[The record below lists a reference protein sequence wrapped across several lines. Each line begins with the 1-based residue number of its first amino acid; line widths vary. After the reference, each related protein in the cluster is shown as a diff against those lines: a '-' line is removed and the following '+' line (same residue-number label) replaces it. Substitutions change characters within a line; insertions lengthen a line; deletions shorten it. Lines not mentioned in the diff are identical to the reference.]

1 MATVERLG
9 PAVSGFPANMA
20 ERVGDRLF
28 VASMGLEPARLVAL
42 DLARH
47 TVSDTVTI
55 PTGLR
60 TWAMTS
66 LGSTLYVGM
75 WGSPAGEPNLYRVD
89 ADSGRIRGHAAVPS
103 HGEFWALA
111 ASPEGRTL
119 YAGTRR
125 TGLVFLVDPENGALG
140 EVNFPAPDESQV
152 TALIGTHPTLYAGS
166 GRRQAG
172 LAAIDRPSGAA
183 TSILPAELADAVGV
197 YDLAVDAG
205 VVVAA
210 TQGDPAR
217 LAIIDR
223 TDPDAYTLV
232 EPGDEAIL
240 GGLVLDGDTL
250 FFAGIQSG
258 TLYRV
263 GRDGGEL
270 EEVAVPVPG
279 APTRRLFRTDAG
291 LLGVAGPGL
300 VWSYDLDRDEV
311 AVTNLLDAGAEGG
324 PERPQSLAV
333 GGEGVAVGTNNAIEI
348 HPFDG
353 GGSRRVTVPGE
364 PKSMTARGQGGSDG
378 SGQGAG
384 DGGDGAIYLAV
395 YSNGQA
401 LRVDPGA
408 DEAVLVA
415 DWPDI
420 QNRPRII
427 QRHADSGRLL
437 VGTLSDFAGGGA
449 LVVID
454 EAGQDVTVHT
464 DPLGDRQAVE
474 SLASHGD
481 LALVGGRGDDARLAG
496 WDPVAGQKRWEA
508 VPVPAGGAITGLA
521 VDAGRLFLLTAQGAL
536 VTVDPGSHRATD
548 RRDLPLGT
556 AGELLLVDGWLY
568 AVGTHALVRVDP
580 ATLEHDTLVDDLAA
594 TSLFTRPLVRA
605 DAGGRLYLFTRLELA
620 RLTL

>member
-1 MATVERLG
+1 MATLERLG

-20 ERVGDRLF
+20 ERVGDALF
-28 VASMGLEPARLVAL
+28 VASMGLEPARLVEF
-42 DLARH
+42 DLAGH
-47 TVSDTVTI
+47 TVLNTLTI

-66 LGSTLYVGM
+66 LDGSLYVGM
-75 WGSPAGEPNLYRVD
+75 WGSPSGKPNLYRVD
-89 ADSGRIRGHAAVPS
+89 TDSGRIRGHAAVPS
-103 HGEFWALA
+103 RGEFWALA

-125 TGLVFLVDPENGALG
+125 TGVVFLVDPENGALG
-140 EVNFPAPDESQV
+140 EVGFPAPEDSQV
-152 TALIGTHPTLYAGS
+152 TALVGTHPTVYAGS
-166 GRRQAG
+166 GRRRAG
-172 LAAIDRPSGAA
+172 LVAIDRPSSAA

-197 YDLAVDAG
+197 YDLAVDAD

-223 TDPDAYTLV
+223 TEPSSYTIV

-263 GRDGGEL
+263 GRDGGDL
-270 EEVAVPVPG
+270 EELAVPVPG
-279 APTRRLFRTDAG
+279 APTRRMFRTDAG
-291 LLGVAGPGL
+291 ILGVAGPGL
-300 VWSYDLDRDEV
+300 VWSYDVDRDEV
-311 AVTNLLDAGAEGG
+311 ALTNLLDAGAEGG

-333 GGEGVAVGTNNAIEI
+333 GSEGVAAGTNNAVEI
-348 HPFDG
+348 HPFDRG
-353 GGSRRVTVPGE
+353 RSRRVTVPGE
-364 PKSMTARGQGGSDG
+364 PKSMTGLDGQRAGGDE
-378 SGQGAG
+378 
-384 DGGDGAIYLAV
+384 DGAIYLAV

-401 LRVDPGA
+401 LRVEPGA
-408 DEAVLVA
+408 DAPALVA

-427 QRHADSGRLL
+427 HRHADSDRLL
-437 VGTLSDFAGGGA
+437 VGTSSDFAGGGA

-454 EAGQDVTVHT
+454 EAEQGVTVHT

-481 LALVGGRGDDARLAG
+481 VALVGGLGDDARLAG

-508 VPVPAGGAITGLA
+508 IPVPGGGAITGLA
-521 VDAGRLFLLTAQGAL
+521 VAERRLFVLTAQGAL
-536 VTVDPGSHRATD
+536 VTVDPDSHRATD
-548 RRDLPLGT
+548 HRDLPLGR
-556 AGELLLVDGWLY
+556 AGELLLADGWLY
-568 AVGTHALVRVDP
+568 AVGTHALARVHP
-580 ATLEHDTLVDDLAA
+580 STLDHDTVVDGLDA
-594 TSLFTRPLVRA
+594 TLFTRPLVRA
-605 DAGGRLYLFTRLELA
+605 DLQGHLYLFADMDLA

>member
-1 MATVERLG
+1 MATLERLG

-20 ERVGDRLF
+20 ERVDNRLF
-28 VASMGLEPARLVAL
+28 VASMGLEPARLVEL
-42 DLARH
+42 DLASH
-47 TVSDTVTI
+47 TVVNTVTI

-66 LGSTLYVGM
+66 LGSALYVGM

-89 ADSGRIRGHAAVPS
+89 TDSGRIRGHAAVPS
-103 HGEFWALA
+103 RGEFWALA

-125 TGLVFLVDPENGALG
+125 TGVVSLVDPDNGALG
-140 EVNFPAPDESQV
+140 EVEFPAPADSQV
-152 TALIGTHPTLYAGS
+152 TALVGTHPTLYAGS

-172 LAAIDRPSGAA
+172 LVAIDRASSAA
-183 TSILPAELADAVGV
+183 TPILPEELADAVGV
-197 YDLAVDAG
+197 YDLAVDAD

-223 TDPDAYTLV
+223 GDPDSYTVV

-240 GGLVLDGDTL
+240 GGLVLDGHTL

-263 GRDGGEL
+263 GRDGGDA
-270 EEVAVPVPG
+270 EEIAVPVPG
-279 APTRRLFRTDAG
+279 APTRRMFGTTAG
-291 LLGVAGPGL
+291 ILGVAGPGL
-300 VWSYDLDRDEV
+300 VWSYDVDHDEV
-311 AVTNLLDAGAEGG
+311 ALTNLLDAGAQGG

-333 GGEGVAVGTNNAIEI
+333 GSEGPAAGTNNAIEI
-348 HPFDG
+348 HPYDG
-353 GGSRRVTVPGE
+353 GSSRRVIVPGE
-364 PKSMTARGQGGSDG
+364 PKSMTASGGHGDG
-378 SGQGAG
+378 SPAG
-384 DGGDGAIYLAV
+384 NEGAIYLAV

-408 DEAVLVA
+408 DEPVLVA

-427 QRHADSGRLL
+427 HRHADSGRLL
-437 VGTLSDFAGGGA
+437 VGTSSDFADGGA

-454 EAGQDVTVHT
+454 EAGQSLTVHT

-474 SLASHGD
+474 SLTSHGD
-481 LALVGGRGDDARLAG
+481 LALVGGLGDDARLAG

-508 VPVPAGGAITGLA
+508 VPVPGGGAITGLA
-521 VDAGRLFLLTAQGAL
+521 VDERHLFVLTAQGAL
-536 VTVDPGSHRATD
+536 VTVDPDSHRATG
-548 RRDLPLGT
+548 RRDLSVGD
-556 AGELLLVDGWLY
+556 AGELLLADGWLY
-568 AVGTHALVRVDP
+568 AVGTQALARVDP
-580 ATLEHDTLVDDLAA
+580 STLDHDTLVDGLDAA
-594 TSLFTRPLVRA
+594 LFTRPLVRT
-605 DAGGRLYLFTRLELA
+605 DLQQRLYLFADMDLA

>member
-1 MATVERLG
+1 MAALERLG

-20 ERVGDRLF
+20 EQVDNRLF
-28 VASMGLEPARLVAL
+28 VASMGLEPARLVEL
-42 DLARH
+42 DLAGH
-47 TVSDTVTI
+47 TVVDTVTI

-60 TWAMTS
+60 TWAMTA
-66 LGSTLYVGM
+66 LGSSLYVGM
-75 WGSPAGEPNLYRVD
+75 WGSPSGKPNLYRLDVD
-89 ADSGRIRGHAAVPS
+89 TGRIHGHAAVPS
-103 HGEFWALA
+103 RGEFWALA

-125 TGLVFLVDPENGALG
+125 TGVVFLVDPDNGALG
-140 EVNFPAPDESQV
+140 EVGFPAPEDSQV

-166 GRRQAG
+166 GRRRAG
-172 LAAIDRPSGAA
+172 LVAIDRPSSAA
-183 TSILPAELADAVGV
+183 TSILPEELADAVGI
-197 YDLAVDAG
+197 YDLTVDAD

-223 TDPDAYTLV
+223 TEPGSYTIV

-263 GRDGGEL
+263 GRDGGDL
-270 EEVAVPVPG
+270 EELAVPVPG
-279 APTRRLFRTDAG
+279 APTRRMFRTTAG
-291 LLGVAGPGL
+291 LLGVSGPGL

-311 AVTNLLDAGAEGG
+311 ALTNLLDAGAEGG

-333 GGEGVAVGTNNAIEI
+333 GREGAAAGTNNAVQL

-353 GGSRRVTVPGE
+353 GSSRRVTVPGE
-364 PKSMTARGQGGSDG
+364 PKSMTAV
-378 SGQGAG
+378 
-384 DGGDGAIYLAV
+384 DGAVYLAV

-401 LRVDPGA
+401 LRLDPGA
-408 DEAVLVA
+408 DEPVLVA

-427 QRHADSGRLL
+427 HRHAGSGRLL
-437 VGTLSDFAGGGA
+437 VGTSSDFAGGGA

-454 EAGQDVTVHT
+454 EAGHGVTLHT

-481 LALVGGRGDDARLAG
+481 LALVGGLGDDARLAG
-496 WDPVAGQKRWEA
+496 WDPAAGQKRWEA
-508 VPVPAGGAITGLA
+508 IPVPGGGAITGLA
-521 VDAGRLFLLTAQGAL
+521 ADEQRLFVLTAQGAL
-536 VTVDPGSHRATD
+536 VTVDPDSHRATD
-548 RRDLPLGT
+548 RRDLPLGK
-556 AGELLLVDGWLY
+556 AGELLLTDGWLY

-580 ATLEHDTLVDDLAA
+580 ATLAHDTLVDGLDA
-594 TSLFTRPLVRA
+594 TLFTRPLVRA
-605 DAGGRLYLFTRLELA
+605 DPQGRLYLFADMDLA
-620 RLTL
+620 RLAL

>member
-1 MATVERLG
+1 MADLERLG

-20 ERVGDRLF
+20 EQVDDRLF
-28 VASMGLEPARLVAL
+28 VASMGLEPARLVEL
-42 DLARH
+42 DLADH
-47 TVSDTVTI
+47 TVVDTVTI

-60 TWAMTS
+60 TWAMTA
-66 LGSTLYVGM
+66 LGSSLYVGM
-75 WGSPAGEPNLYRVD
+75 WGSPSGEPNLYRLDVD
-89 ADSGRIRGHAAVPS
+89 AGRIHGHAAVPS
-103 HGEFWALA
+103 RGEFWALA

-125 TGLVFLVDPENGALG
+125 TGVVFLVDPDNGALG
-140 EVNFPAPDESQV
+140 EVAFPAPEDSQV

-172 LAAIDRPSGAA
+172 LVAIDRPSSAA
-183 TSILPAELADAVGV
+183 TPILPDELAGAVGV
-197 YDLAVDAG
+197 YDLAVDAE

-223 TDPDAYTLV
+223 TDPGSYTIV

-263 GRDGGEL
+263 GRDGGEP
-270 EEVAVPVPG
+270 EELAVPVPG
-279 APTRRLFRTDAG
+279 APTRRLFRTSAG

-300 VWSYDLDRDEV
+300 VWSYDLDRGEV
-311 AVTNLLDAGAEGG
+311 ALTNLLDAGAEGG

-333 GGEGVAVGTNNAIEI
+333 GSEGVAAGTNNAIEI
-348 HPFDG
+348 HPLDG
-353 GGSRRVTVPGE
+353 DSSRRVTVPGE
-364 PKSMTARGQGGSDG
+364 PKSMTARGG
-378 SGQGAG
+378 SGAG
-384 DGGDGAIYLAV
+384 TDDGAIYLAV

-408 DEAVLVA
+408 DEPALVA
-415 DWPDI
+415 DWPDV
-420 QNRPRII
+420 QNRPRVIH
-427 QRHADSGRLL
+427 RHADSGRLL
-437 VGTLSDFAGGGA
+437 VGTSSDFAGGGA

-454 EAGQDVTVHT
+454 EAGPDVTLHT

-481 LALVGGRGDDARLAG
+481 LALVGGLGDEARLAG

-508 VPVPAGGAITGLA
+508 VPVPGGGAITGLA
-521 VDAGRLFLLTAQGAL
+521 VADGRLFALTAQGAL
-536 VTVDPGSHRATD
+536 VTVDPDSHRATD

-556 AGELLLVDGWLY
+556 AGELLLAGGRLY
-568 AVGTHALVRVDP
+568 AVGTDALVRVDP
-580 ATLEHDTLVDDLAA
+580 STLDHDTLVDGLDA
-594 TSLFTRPLVRA
+594 TLFTRPLVRA
-605 DAGGRLYLFTRLELA
+605 DRQQRLYLFADMDLA